1 MIKSLALTAI
11 ASCFLVTGGTA
22 KSEQREVKT
31 PYYSIALTPD
41 GTAIESIS
49 VDSLGKG
56 EFRPS
61 VLFTPDVNTSA
72 KTAVPDN
79 PISSS
84 GWQFKF
90 SKKSFEMAST
100 YRPGAPEQP
109 IVLRFNPEQSHA
121 TLLAMVDRGQAQL
134 PALLHLPEQGSLRIE
149 VKSREPVFLQYEAHR
164 RPKGYI
170 LVLFP
175 GATRSN
181 PRVAYTCTVVA
192 IYPHIVGIESDP
204 RFDGF
209 RRNWLNIFQ
218 MQAEDGVLANN
229 SASDPCAF
237 VQHMYSE
244 VAKYTPPLAPGLT
257 AMDLVRA
264 SLDKYLAGFPA
275 YGMPGYRMF
284 DAAGSGLTGY
294 KTPTADSY
302 PSMLVAAGDYV
313 STTHDTGW
321 LAKNYAGLRAWAEA
335 TLATDTNGDGL
346 MKAADTGNTGSWDP
360 HPGVEV
366 SRSSNWWDTIGFGY
380 EDAYANALAYRALED
395 MVAMARLANRPAD
408 AERYRQCADKLRAAY
423 LSAFLDPKTG
433 VLAGWRSQDGQLHD
447 YWFPWVNGAAI
458 VYGLVPEKLGNAI
471 YDRLLKKMKEVGYT
485 NFELGLP
492 GNLIPIRRED
502 YAGRSPRWGAP
513 QKEDGSDGF
522 QIYEN
527 GGATASFAYYTIAA
541 LYKLGR
547 VQDGNSIL
555 FPMLSGFKKGGFE
568 GRGPNG
574 RTYDWKAWDGTP
586 NGYEGFLA
594 DSFMSLAAEM
604 ERPMAADTATH
615 QGLNELPPS
624 GTPADPNNRKY

>member
-1 MIKSLALTAI
+1 MTI
-11 ASCFLVTGGTA
+11 ASCFLAAAGA
-22 KSEQREVKT
+22 ANSEQREVKT

-41 GTAIESIS
+41 GTAIESLS

-56 EFRPS
+56 DFRPN
-61 VLFTPDVNTSA
+61 VLFAPDVKSSSQA
-72 KTAVPDN
+72 AVPAN
-79 PISSS
+79 PDSSS
-84 GWQFKF
+84 GWRFKF
-90 SKKSFEMAST
+90 SKKSFEMVST

-109 IVLRFNPEQSHA
+109 IALRFNPEQSHA
-121 TLLAMVDRGQAQL
+121 TLLALVDGGQAHL

-149 VKSREPVFLQYEAHR
+149 AESREPIFLQYEAHR

-175 GATRSN
+175 GANQSN
-181 PRVAYTCTVVA
+181 PRVAYTLTVVA
-192 IYPHIVGIESDP
+192 IYPHIAGIESDS
-204 RFDGF
+204 RYDGF
-209 RRNWLNIFQ
+209 RRDWLNIFQ

-244 VAKYTPPLAPGLT
+244 VAQYTPPLARGLT

-275 YGMPGYRMF
+275 YGLPGYHMF
-284 DAAGSGLTGY
+284 DAGGSGLTGY

-313 STTHDTGW
+313 TTTHDTAW

-335 TLATDTNGDGL
+335 MLATDTNGDGL
-346 MKAADTGNTGSWDP
+346 IKAADTGNSGSWD
-360 HPGVEV
+360 
-366 SRSSNWWDTIGFGY
+366 SRAGSEMLRPSNWWDTIGFGY

-395 MVAMARLANRPAD
+395 MVAMATLASRPAD
-408 AERYRQCADKLRAAY
+408 AERYSQRAEKLRAAY
-423 LSAFLDPKTG
+423 LPTFFDPEAG
-433 VLAGWRSQDGQLHD
+433 ILAGWRSEDGRLHD

-471 YDRLLKKMKEVGYT
+471 YDQLLEKVKEVGYT

-502 YAGRSPRWGAP
+502 YASPSARWGAP
-513 QKEDGSDGF
+513 QNEDGSDGF

-527 GGATASFAYYTIAA
+527 GGATASFAYYTIAGF
-541 LYKLGR
+541 YKLGR
-547 VQDGNSIL
+547 LQDGDRIL
-555 FPMLSGFKKGGFE
+555 LPMLIGFKQGGFE

-594 DSFMSLAAEM
+594 DSFMALAAVM
-604 ERPMAADTATH
+604 QRPVAADTATK
-615 QGLNELPPS
+615 QGPNELPQS
-624 GTPADPNNRKY
+624 GDPADQTNRKH